1 MGHNFYIERLK
12 EKLKESSGFG
22 PRTGLIGAHHH
33 HHWPKD
39 EEEEDVR

>member
-22 PRTGLIGAHHH
+22 PRTGLIAAHHH
-33 HHWPKD
+33 YPKE